1 MTKLLHLHNKTS
13 KNLENNINQYQR
25 VLNSTPERMLI
36 FLKMRG
42 SQPASVL
49 SKEFK
54 ITNEGA
60 RLHLKKLMEE
70 GFVQSEKV
78 SKGVG
83 RPTELYSISEK
94 GLKRFPDT
102 HAELTV
108 QLLSSI
114 KTILGQGALSQ
125 LIEAREQETISH
137 YEKALGDKDTIEEK
151 LTRLAEIRS
160 EEGYMAEWEQEE
172 GGYVF
177 MENHCPICA
186 AATECQGFCRS
197 ELQTFQKALGNNVS
211 VERVE
216 HIVKGARRCCYKIKS
231 VSDGKSI

>member
-13 KNLENNINQYQR
+13 KNLENNINKYQR
-25 VLNSTPERMLI
+25 VLNSTPERILI
-36 FLKMRG
+36 LLKMRG
-42 SQPASVL
+42 PQPASVL
-49 SKEFK
+49 SKEFN

-70 GFVQSEKV
+70 GFVRSEKV

-108 QLLSSI
+108 QLLTSI
-114 KTILGQGALSQ
+114 KSILGQQALDQ
-125 LIEAREQETISH
+125 LIEAREQETMSH
-137 YEKALGDKDTIEEK
+137 YETALGKKDSVEEK
-151 LTRLAEIRS
+151 LTKLAQIRS
-160 EEGYMAEWEQEE
+160 EEGYMAEWEKEE
-172 GGYVF
+172 DGYVF

-197 ELQTFQKALGNNVS
+197 ELQTFQKALGNKFS
-211 VERVE
+211 VERSE
-216 HIVKGARRCCYKIKS
+216 HIVKGARRCCYTIKS
-231 VSDGKSI
+231 VEV